1 MSENKPADHLDRD
14 AAATRIDK
22 NIVVVAG
29 AGTGKTTLLIN
40 RLMRLLLVKEIPVER
55 IVALTFTK
63 KAAEEMRERLEER
76 LRDDNSALAK
86 QALNDIPKAQIGTIH
101 SFAGSLLRLYPL
113 QAGVDPAFREDD
125 GTLRERVLE
134 AEWQS
139 WIAEEL
145 RGGAGTDAAW
155 LSLLENNTLEDLRLL
170 AFDLADPVIDWAE
183 ARKPVELASF
193 YDELRSM
200 CRALLDANGV
210 PPRAPVFTRAWATLN
225 EWLLDP
231 KKKLDVDALDR
242 LDSPPTSWPDAKPKL
257 KYLKAAARALASVN
271 EAAIAAAL
279 SLLEPFVRRARA
291 ELRRQ
296 GVVSFDELL
305 LRARNLLRDH
315 TSVRI
320 ALKRR
325 FDTFLID
332 EFQDT
337 DPLQSEIVVYLAE
350 SLDAQ
355 SSTWENAELGEGRLF
370 VVGDPKQS
378 IYRFRGADIAAFE
391 SVMKRVT
398 DQNGLQSLL
407 SSNYRSV
414 APILEFV
421 NRVFEKIMRVDPLIQ
436 PPYAPLIAA
445 RVVTM
450 TSTPQIAG
458 PEVELIRFIPED
470 EQEWSAEEG
479 RLVEAQA
486 IGDWIHENVPSRCQ
500 YKDIALLFRSAH
512 AFEPYLEA
520 FRAREIPYLAEG
532 EKSFYRT
539 PELVTFFNLLSV
551 VSDPTDKLA
560 LVGILRSPLGALND
574 GEIWELKK
582 ANGLDP
588 LAAPPLFAERI
599 GSLYRALAELSTEA
613 RAQPLLVTLRRIL
626 SALWVRELS
635 GGEQAKAN
643 IEKMLRLAQT
653 WSEPVPLTLPEF
665 VAHFAKFR
673 DDERDEGENPLA
685 DAMFDA
691 VKVMTIHKAKGLE
704 FPVVFLPNLSGG
716 RRAFA
721 DRPRVERS
729 WRSGSVGIRLRGSE
743 VTNAAAAMLDVQ
755 SKRHEEAEEIRIFYV
770 AATRAKNR
778 LICTMSKSGGQP
790 GPFAK
795 LLSEAGADVREQPA
809 SLNDA
814 TFHSQRKTAVASQA
828 NLAHLIVAF
837 QRRSVEFEEMKGFKF
852 FSSPSQLQHEPE
864 KKMVEDDE
872 ENPSRDEAIAVGHIC
887 HKVLE
892 WEFSGQW
899 PRGLKKGKEAIAE
912 AGRLFDVSAD
922 HESGKRVLN
931 DAKKILAN
939 FYASDIFSDLKKQK
953 ILGCEVPFHYSL
965 KPGAAMHGIM
975 DLVYEENGQVIV
987 ADYKTSRVNVDTKS
1001 AIVERYAAQGA
1012 AYQEAILK
1020 ALGQKAL
1027 FEIIF
1032 LRTNERVRLS

>member
-1 MSENKPADHLDRD
+1 
-14 AAATRIDK
+14 
-22 NIVVVAG
+22 
-29 AGTGKTTLLIN
+29 
-40 RLMRLLLVKEIPVER
+40 
-55 IVALTFTK
+55 
-63 KAAEEMRERLEER
+63 
-76 LRDDNSALAK
+76 
-86 QALNDIPKAQIGTIH
+86 
-101 SFAGSLLRLYPL
+101 
-113 QAGVDPAFREDD
+113 
-125 GTLRERVLE
+125 
-134 AEWQS
+134 
-139 WIAEEL
+139 
-145 RGGAGTDAAW
+145 
-155 LSLLENNTLEDLRLL
+155 
-170 AFDLADPVIDWAE
+170 
-183 ARKPVELASF
+183 
-193 YDELRSM
+193 M
-200 CRALLDANGV
+200 CRVLLDANGI
-210 PPRAPVFTRAWATLN
+210 PPRAPVFARAWSTLN

-242 LDSPPTSWPDAKPKL
+242 LDSPPTAWSDAKPKL
-257 KYLKAAARALASVN
+257 KYLKSAARALSSVD
-271 EAAIAAAL
+271 EAAISAAL
-279 SLLEPFVRRARA
+279 SLLEPFARRARA

-315 TSVRI
+315 TSVRT

-325 FDTFLID
+325 FDAFLID

-350 SLDAQ
+350 SLDAL
-355 SSTWENAELGEGRLF
+355 SPTWENAELGMGRLF

-398 DQNGLQSLL
+398 DQNGLQALL

-436 PPYAPLIAA
+436 PPYAPLIAGRLA
-445 RVVTM
+445 AATM
-450 TSTPQIAG
+450 EFSG
-458 PEVELIRFIPED
+458 PDVELIRFVPEN

-486 IGDWIHENVPSRCQ
+486 IADWIHENVPSRCQ

-582 ANGLDP
+582 ANGLNP
-588 LAAPPLFAERI
+588 LVAPALFAERI
-599 GSLYRALAELSTEA
+599 GSLYRTLAELSTEA
-613 RAQPLLVTLRRIL
+613 RLQPLPVTLRKIL

-643 IEKMLRLAQT
+643 IEKVLRLAQT
-653 WSEPVPLTLPEF
+653 WSEPAPQTLPEF
-665 VAHFAKFR
+665 VAHFSKYR
-673 DDERDEGENPLA
+673 DEERDEGENPLA

-729 WRSGSVGIRLRGSE
+729 WRSGSVGIRLRGAE

-755 SKRHEEAEEIRIFYV
+755 SKRHDEAEEVRVLYV

-778 LICTMSKSGGQP
+778 LIGTMSKSGGQP

-795 LLSEAGADVREQPA
+795 LLSDTGTDIREQAA

-814 TFHSQRKTAVASQA
+814 TFHSQRKTAVASPA
-828 NLAHLIVAF
+828 DLSHLIVGF
-837 QRRSVEFEEMKGFKF
+837 QRRRDEFESTKGFKF
-852 FSSPSQLQHEPE
+852 FSSPSPWQHELE
-864 KKMVEDDE
+864 KKMFEDDE

-931 DAKKILAN
+931 DAKKILAD

-953 ILGCEVPFHYSL
+953 ILGCEVPFLHSL
-965 KPGAAMHGIM
+965 KPSAAMHGIM

-987 ADYKTSRVNVDTKS
+987 ADYKTSRINVDTKS

-1012 AYQEAILK
+1012 AYQEAIRK
-1020 ALGQKAL
+1020 ALGEEAF